1 MILELLGAEPD
12 PLRALSVALRLAHYA
27 SCLGAAGLAIFAM
40 GFGRL
45 QEAGDVAACRRLTL
59 VMVAAG
65 LGSSLAWLAAQVALA
80 SDGDPFDA
88 EVWDMMLAS
97 RPGISVLVAW
107 AGLLAVALATGI
119 GRAALVLGAAG
130 VLAVAASFTQVGHT
144 TQHQPRWLLAT
155 ALVVHLLAAAF
166 WAGSLWPLAIASRR
180 AGPRAASMVEGWARA
195 ASWVVAGLVV
205 AGATLAWLLVGQL
218 DLLVTTAYGWALLAK
233 VALVG
238 ALLGFAAWHR
248 FRLTPALA
256 AGAPGSGA
264 RLAASIAWEIVV
276 MVLVFWAVAEMT
288 STSPR
293 PEGV

>member
-1 MILELLGAEPD
+1 M
-12 PLRALSVALRLAHYA
+12 
-27 SCLGAAGLAIFAM
+27 
-40 GFGRL
+40 
-45 QEAGDVAACRRLTL
+45 
-59 VMVAAG
+59 
-65 LGSSLAWLAAQVALA
+65 
-80 SDGDPFDA
+80 
-88 EVWDMMLAS
+88 
-97 RPGISVLVAW
+97 
-107 AGLLAVALATGI
+107 ALATRI
-119 GRAALVLGAAG
+119 GRAAWPLGAAG
-130 VLAVAASFTQVGHT
+130 VLAVAASFTAVGHT

-166 WAGSLWPLAIASRR
+166 WAGSLWPLLIASKR
-180 AGPRAASMVEGWARA
+180 AGPGAVTVVEEWARA
-195 ASWVVAGLVV
+195 ASWVVGGLILAGV
-205 AGATLAWLLVGQL
+205 TLAWLLVGQL
-218 DLLVTTAYGWALLAK
+218 DLLVTTAYGWALLVK

-264 RLAASIAWEIVV
+264 RLAASIGWEIVV

>member
-1 MILELLGAEPD
+1 VILELLGPEPD
-12 PLRALSVALRLAHYA
+12 LLRALSVALRIAYYV

-45 QEAGDVAACRRLTL
+45 QEAGDVAACRRLTM
-59 VMVAAG
+59 VIVAAG
-65 LGSSLAWLAAQVALA
+65 LGSSLAWLTAQVALA

-88 EVWDMMLAS
+88 EIWDMMLGS
-97 RPGISVLVAW
+97 RPGISVLVTW
-107 AGLLAVALATGI
+107 AGLLAVALATWV

-130 VLAVAASFTQVGHT
+130 VLAVAASFTEVGHT

-155 ALVVHLLAAAF
+155 ALVLHLLAAAF
-166 WAGSLWPLAIASRR
+166 WAGSLWPLMIASRR
-180 AGPRAASMVEGWARA
+180 TGPQAASMVEGWARA
-195 ASWVVAGLVV
+195 ASWIVGGLVV
-205 AGATLAWLLVGQL
+205 AGVTLAWLLVGQL
-218 DLLVTTAYGWALLAK
+218 DLLVTTAYGWALLTK

-238 ALLGFAAWHR
+238 VLLGFAAWHR

-256 AGAPGSGA
+256 AGEPGSGA
-264 RLAASIAWEIVV
+264 RLAVSIGWEIVV

>member
-1 MILELLGAEPD
+1 MILELLGPGSD
-12 PLRALSVALRLAHYA
+12 PLRALSVALRLAYYVA
-27 SCLGAAGLAIFAM
+27 CLGAAGLAIFTM

-45 QEAGDVAACRRLTL
+45 QEASDVASCRRLTL
-59 VMVAAG
+59 ALVAAG
-65 LGSSLAWLAAQVALA
+65 LASSLAWLAAQVALA

-97 RPGISVLVAW
+97 RPGISVLVTW
-107 AGLLAVALATGI
+107 AGLLTMALATWT
-119 GRAALVLGAAG
+119 GRIAWPLAAVG
-130 VLAVAASFTQVGHT
+130 VVAIAVSFTQVGHT

-155 ALVVHLLAAAF
+155 ALGVHLLAAAF
-166 WAGSLWPLAIASRR
+166 WAGSLLPLMIASRQ
-180 AGPRAASMVEGWARA
+180 AGPQAASLVEGWARV

-205 AGATLAWLLVGQL
+205 AGGTLAWLLVGQL
-218 DLLVTTAYGWALLAK
+218 DLLVTTAYGWALLGK

-256 AGAPGSGA
+256 AGAPGSGG
-264 RLAASIAWEIVV
+264 RLAASIGWEIVV
-276 MVLVFWAVAEMT
+276 MALVFWAVAEMT

-293 PEGV
+293 PEGM

>member
-1 MILELLGAEPD
+1 VILELLGPEPD
-12 PLRALSVALRLAHYA
+12 LLRALSVALRIAYYV
-27 SCLGAAGLAIFAM
+27 SCLGTAGLAIFAM

-45 QEAGDVAACRRLTL
+45 QEADDIAACRRLTL
-59 VMVAAG
+59 VMVAVG
-65 LGSSLAWLAAQVALA
+65 LGSSLAWLTAQVALA

-88 EVWDMMLAS
+88 EIWDMMLGS
-97 RPGISVLVAW
+97 RPGISVLVTW
-107 AGLLAVALATGI
+107 AGLLAVAVATWV

-144 TQHQPRWLLAT
+144 TQHQPRWLLAA

-166 WAGSLWPLAIASRR
+166 WAGSLWPLTIASRR
-180 AGPRAASMVEGWARA
+180 AGPQAARMVEGWARA
-195 ASWVVAGLVV
+195 ASWIVAGLVL
-205 AGATLAWLLVGQL
+205 AGVTLAWLLVGQL
-218 DLLVTTAYGWALLAK
+218 DLLVTTAYGGALLAK

-238 ALLGFAAWHR
+238 TLLGFAAWHR

-264 RLAASIAWEIVV
+264 RLAASIGWEIVV

>member
-1 MILELLGAEPD
+1 MILELLGPVPD
-12 PLRALSVALRLAHYA
+12 LLRALSVALRFAYYV

-45 QEAGDVAACRRLTL
+45 QDAGDVAACRRLTL

-88 EVWDMMLAS
+88 EIWEMMLGS
-97 RPGISVLVAW
+97 RPGMSVLVTW
-107 AGLLAVALATGI
+107 AGLLAVALATRI
-119 GRAALVLGAAG
+119 GRAAWPLGAAG
-130 VLAVAASFTQVGHT
+130 VLAVAASFTAVGHT

-166 WAGSLWPLAIASRR
+166 WAGSLWPLLIASKR
-180 AGPRAASMVEGWARA
+180 AGPGAVTVVEEWARA
-195 ASWVVAGLVV
+195 ASWVVGGLILAGV
-205 AGATLAWLLVGQL
+205 TLAWLLVGQL
-218 DLLVTTAYGWALLAK
+218 DLLVTTAYGWALLVK

-264 RLAASIAWEIVV
+264 RLAASIGWEIVV